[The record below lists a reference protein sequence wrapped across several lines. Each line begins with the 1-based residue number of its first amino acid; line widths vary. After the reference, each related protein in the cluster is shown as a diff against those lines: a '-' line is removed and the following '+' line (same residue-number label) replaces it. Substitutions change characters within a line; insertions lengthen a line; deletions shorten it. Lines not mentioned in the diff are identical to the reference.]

1 MCCVNT
7 YSETL
12 NSLQRNFSISASFN
26 VLSLASSNN
35 LLTHTSG
42 TLVAF
47 SYARVGRSVVPIN
60 KELLINLFVTFSVS
74 VLLDVESFLYK
85 YSVTI

>member
-12 NSLQRNFSISASFN
+12 NSLQRNFIFSATFN
-26 VLSLASSNN
+26 VLSLAGSDN

-42 TLVAF
+42 NLVAF
-47 SYARVGRSVVPIN
+47 SYARVAQCNRIAQRRF
-60 KELLINLFVTFSVS
+60 EHFWDTILFYLLC
-74 VLLDVESFLYK
+74 
-85 YSVTI
+85 